1 MKKFNMEKPAIKSLI
16 YGGINELM
24 QNDKYYRY
32 SKIGREY
39 CRWTEEGQKA
49 LAEFMGDMAYYVYK
63 AEQESLDTPSKEILL
78 RELKS

>member
-24 QNDKYYRY
+24 QNEKYYRY

-39 CRWTEEGQKA
+39 CRWTEEGKQA
-49 LAEFMGDMAYYVYK
+49 LTDFMSDMAFYVYQ
-63 AEQESLDTPSKEILL
+63 AEQELLDQRSKDLL
-78 RELKS
+78 LKELAS

>member
-1 MKKFNMEKPAIKSLI
+1 MEKPAIKSLI

-39 CRWTEEGQKA
+39 CRWTEEGKKA
-49 LAEFMGDMAYYVYK
+49 VAEFMTDMAHYIYE
-63 AEQESLDTPSKEILL
+63 AEQESLDARSKDILL
-78 RELKS
+78 KELKS

>member
-1 MKKFNMEKPAIKSLI
+1 MEKPVIKSLI

-24 QNDKYYRY
+24 QNERYYRY

-39 CRWTEEGQKA
+39 CRWTEEGQQA
-49 LAEFMGDMAYYVYK
+49 LNEFMAEMTFHLYE
-63 AEQESLDTPSKEILL
+63 AEQKSLDDRSKDILL